1 MLPEMVE
8 LLMFAVPLLKM
19 APPFVA
25 VLFEKVEPLTVRKEL
40 GSKLRIPAPF
50 IALKL
55 PVKTESPVEFWSGV
69 FGWSSMN
76 NSALDRPDG
85 ERHEESLEH

>member
-1 MLPEMVE
+1 MRGQLHSPRQRRTYLHQQILQTTLKALNGRE
-8 LLMFAVPLLKM
+8 LRA
-19 APPFVA
+19 
-25 VLFEKVEPLTVRKEL
+25 
-40 GSKLRIPAPF
+40 IQQ
-50 IALKL
+50 L